1 MKKKVWKSVFNTKWI
16 LKLKIFIIQK
26 KITYK
31 NELIKRPPP
40 HLLIISIILQY
51 RCEIASSPVE
61 FPLRA
66 DWLVQG
72 YHDRAPTSRGHVTY
86 LLIIYMNLQKTIRCN
101 GSKIPQNWI
110 TLPAECMNRNLLQR
124 WNFSEYISLTI
135 VGHLMKVELSEPLK
149 SFSKFSRLTRVK
161 GKIPIQKKYD
171 VNKLTFG
178 WLTYISHE

>member
-51 RCEIASSPVE
+51 RREIASSPVE

-101 GSKIPQNWI
+101 GSKILQNWM

-135 VGHLMKVELSEPLK
+135 VGHLMKVELSEPFEELLK
-149 SFSKFSRLTRVK
+149 VQQTDTCQRKNPYPKEIRC
-161 GKIPIQKKYD
+161 Q
-171 VNKLTFG
+171 
-178 WLTYISHE
+178 